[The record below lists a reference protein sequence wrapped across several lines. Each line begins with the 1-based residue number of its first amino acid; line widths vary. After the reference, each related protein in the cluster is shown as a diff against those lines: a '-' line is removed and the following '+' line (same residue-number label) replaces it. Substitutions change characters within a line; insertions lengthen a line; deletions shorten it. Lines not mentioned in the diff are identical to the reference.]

1 MKRAVSNVSRNNIK
15 RKIQFRFYQ
24 SHLNQIF
31 KNIPCLYEN
40 IEGKTKN

>member
-1 MKRAVSNVSRNNIK
+1 MKRAVKNVLTNSIK
-15 RKIQFRFYQ
+15 RAIQFRFYQ